1 VDYFSCTLAERT
13 PFNRRIALPII
24 DSDSFQIQPDPNGNL
39 IWTWEIPME
48 LGQLSLNHKTR
59 ARASI
64 DIYKNDKVA
73 GYFSIILPA
82 HLAYVYIPVDV
93 AQTIN
98 QKGNRFE
105 LKVQLETRDKN
116 NRTYSNPL
124 IINKILPVVSK

>member
-1 VDYFSCTLAERT
+1 
-13 PFNRRIALPII
+13 
-24 DSDSFQIQPDPNGNL
+24 
-39 IWTWEIPME
+39 ME